1 MRSFVLFI
9 FCVLALAIGC
19 KGEEN
24 KADYRE
30 LRDSLAKLV
39 SQGALHNDSAMM
51 LRALSL
57 SDSLLRID
65 TTRANKWHCYYHR
78 AVALSWLGRVEES
91 MANSEKAYLCLPED
105 NPDRLLF
112 MAAKS
117 VREQQKDSARFYF
130 AKLFAVCDSTLNKK
144 FDENVAITKMKGIY
158 LRDGKERARAFLAEQ
173 VKAHPKN
180 TQLRSMLD
188 DWADIANGF
197 EQERTI
203 HSKSP
208 STSP

>member
-91 MANSEKAYLCLPED
+91 MANSEKACLCLPEEIQTACCSW
-105 NPDRLLF
+105 PP
-112 MAAKS
+112 
-117 VREQQKDSARFYF
+117 
-130 AKLFAVCDSTLNKK
+130 
-144 FDENVAITKMKGIY
+144 
-158 LRDGKERARAFLAEQ
+158 
-173 VKAHPKN
+173 KA
-180 TQLRSMLD
+180 
-188 DWADIANGF
+188 
-197 EQERTI
+197 
-203 HSKSP
+203 
-208 STSP
+208 

>member
-9 FCVLALAIGC
+9 FRVLALAIGC

-65 TTRANKWHCYYHR
+65 TTRANRWHCYYHR
-78 AVALSWLGRVEES
+78 TVALSWLGRVEES
-91 MANSEKAYLCLPED
+91 MANSEKACLCLPED

-112 MAAKS
+112 MASKGM
-117 VREQQKDSARFYF
+117 REQQKGSARFYF
-130 AKLFAVCDSTLNKK
+130 ARLFAVCDSALNRK
-144 FDENVAITKMKGIY
+144 FGENLALTKMKGIY
-158 LRDGKERARAFLAEQ
+158 LRDGKERARTFLAEQ

-180 TQLRSMLD
+180 TQLRNMLD
-188 DWADIANGF
+188 DWTDIANGF
-197 EQERTI
+197 EQERTM

>member
-78 AVALSWLGRVEES
+78 AEES
-91 MANSEKAYLCLPED
+91 MANSEKACLCLPED
-105 NPDRLLF
+105 NPDRLLC

-117 VREQQKDSARFYF
+117 VRERQKDSARFYF
-130 AKLFAVCDSTLNKK
+130 AKLFAVCNSELNKK
-144 FDENVAITKMKGIY
+144 FDENVTITKMKGIY

-173 VKAHPKN
+173 MKAHPQN
-180 TQLRSMLD
+180 TQLRSMLN
-188 DWADIANGF
+188 DWANIANGF
-197 EQERTI
+197 DQERTMR
-203 HSKSP
+203 SKSP

>member
-9 FCVLALAIGC
+9 FRVLALAIGC

-39 SQGALHNDSAMM
+39 SQGPLHNDSAMM

-65 TTRANKWHCYYHR
+65 TTRANRWHCYYHR

-91 MANSEKAYLCLPED
+91 MANSKKHVFVCRKTIQTACCSWPPKA
-105 NPDRLLF
+105 
-112 MAAKS
+112 
-117 VREQQKDSARFYF
+117 
-130 AKLFAVCDSTLNKK
+130 
-144 FDENVAITKMKGIY
+144 
-158 LRDGKERARAFLAEQ
+158 
-173 VKAHPKN
+173 
-180 TQLRSMLD
+180 
-188 DWADIANGF
+188 
-197 EQERTI
+197 
-203 HSKSP
+203 
-208 STSP
+208 

>member
-1 MRSFVLFI
+1 MLFVCSLF
-9 FCVLALAIGC
+9 ALTIGC

-30 LRDSLAKLV
+30 LRDRLAKLA

-91 MANSEKAYLCLPED
+91 MANSEKACLCLPED

-112 MAAKS
+112 MARQKRERTAKRLGPLLF
-117 VREQQKDSARFYF
+117 RE
-130 AKLFAVCDSTLNKK
+130 AVCR
-144 FDENVAITKMKGIY
+144 
-158 LRDGKERARAFLAEQ
+158 LRQHA
-173 VKAHPKN
+173 
-180 TQLRSMLD
+180 
-188 DWADIANGF
+188 
-197 EQERTI
+197 
-203 HSKSP
+203 
-208 STSP
+208 